1 MKLVMDCEN
10 EHFEMECKAAYI
22 VILDP
27 EDSPADMTLAVM
39 GKSSYHKLL
48 CAIARTLDSFIRTL
62 SEGNELTR
70 KSLWKDFKKAN
81 YGKVTSNTRRNVF
94 LDETRTIRDN
104 RLWSFSRSE
113 RLEDLREL

>member
-10 EHFEMECKAAYI
+10 EHFEMECKAAYV
-22 VILDP
+22 VIMDP
-27 EDSPADMTLAVM
+27 EDSSADMALAVM

-70 KSLWKDFKKAN
+70 KSLWKDFKNAYKNAKFM
-81 YGKVTSNTRRNVF
+81 GTTK
-94 LDETRTIRDN
+94 I
-104 RLWSFSRSE
+104 E
-113 RLEDLREL
+113 RKEERPVEEE

>member
-48 CAIARTLDSFIRTL
+48 CAIARTLDSFLRAVTD
-62 SEGNELTR
+62 GNELAR
-70 KSLWKDFKKAN
+70 KKLWKDFKEEYKNA
-81 YGKVTSNTRRNVF
+81 KF
-94 LDETRTIRDN
+94 LGTTKI
-104 RLWSFSRSE
+104 E
-113 RLEDLREL
+113 RKEERPAEEE